1 MAWPCL
7 PTGCSITASG
17 CDLAFLLQGA
27 RWIPWCGFSYHII
40 HPLCTAKPTI
50 SVFCFTCCIICTFVT
65 PPSSLWPALSTN
77 LCVYCCV
84 LQSFSRLYS
93 EELPSQ
99 QGILSLKV
107 SSCCCLGC
115 WHSGFTAFA
124 ACTIHSQTPQLCVQ
138 KRNKIPSL
146 VLCIYFVLFFLYLW
160 WLVFW
165 VINTNCEQI
174 YLFPGHFCPKQR
186 GRNKWINQAW
196 VRDRLKKILSLK
208 NLKLIIIAKLWLWI
222 KRSKSHLEKS
232 PCCVHQP
239 GAEQP

>member
-27 RWIPWCGFSYHII
+27 RWIPWSGFSYHIV

-65 PPSSLWPALSTN
+65 PPSSLWPALSAN

-124 ACTIHSQTPQLCVQ
+124 ACTIHSQTPQLCMQ
-138 KRNKIPSL
+138 KQNKIPSL
-146 VLCIYFVLFFLYLW
+146 VLCIYFVLFFCIFGDLFSGSLTQTVSRFTFF
-160 WLVFW
+160 LGTFVQSSEGG
-165 VINTNCEQI
+165 INE
-174 YLFPGHFCPKQR
+174 
-186 GRNKWINQAW
+186 
-196 VRDRLKKILSLK
+196 
-208 NLKLIIIAKLWLWI
+208 
-222 KRSKSHLEKS
+222 
-232 PCCVHQP
+232 
-239 GAEQP
+239 

>member
-1 MAWPCL
+1 MCHSNDSIVAKSQAAASEDMLSAAAVDTETKERSCLSLEGLRQQELPARYPCL
-7 PTGCSITASG
+7 HC
-17 CDLAFLLQGA
+17 Q
-27 RWIPWCGFSYHII
+27 
-40 HPLCTAKPTI
+40 PL
-50 SVFCFTCCIICTFVT
+50 SFTCYIICTFVT

-124 ACTIHSQTPQLCVQ
+124 ACTIHSQTPQLCMQ

-160 WLVFW
+160 
-165 VINTNCEQI
+165 
-174 YLFPGHFCPKQR
+174 
-186 GRNKWINQAW
+186 
-196 VRDRLKKILSLK
+196 
-208 NLKLIIIAKLWLWI
+208 
-222 KRSKSHLEKS
+222 
-232 PCCVHQP
+232 
-239 GAEQP
+239 